1 MQANF
6 SVKGQIESMFNFLVY
21 TLSAVTTQLTYYS
34 MKQAK
39 GNVNE
44 RICLYSNKTLFTE
57 TGGKQIW
64 PGGYC
69 LLISDNSLFAIIC
82 I

>member
-1 MQANF
+1 
-6 SVKGQIESMFNFLVY
+6 MFNFLVY
-21 TLSAVTTQLTYYS
+21 TLSAVTTQ
-34 MKQAK
+34 QAK

-44 RICLYSNKTLFTE
+44 RICLYSSKTLFTE

-64 PGGYC
+64 PGDYG
-69 LLISDNSLFAIIC
+69 LLIPDNSLFAIIC